1 MLHAG
6 LDLSRR
12 RLDVCILSDDG
23 ELVARTAAPPDAD
36 GLAHL
41 VAKVAVHEQPI
52 AGVIESMTG
61 ARFVRDVLAD
71 HGWQV
76 QIADAHK
83 VKDSHRSPARP
94 TRSTPRYWRACRS
107 STSCRRSGCRIPRRA
122 RHASWRAS
130 GCT

>member
-41 VAKVAVHEQPI
+41 VAKVGAHEQPI

-61 ARFVRDVLAD
+61 ARFVRDVLAE

-83 VKDSHRSPARP
+83 VKGLAPLACKT
-94 TRSTPRYWRACRS
+94 TRSTRRSWRGCRS
-107 STSCRRSGCRIPRRA
+107 SISCRRSGCRIPRRA
-122 RHASWRAS
+122 
-130 GCT
+130 

>member
-12 RLDVCILSDDG
+12 RLDVCVLSDDG

-52 AGVIESMTG
+52 AAVIESMTG
-61 ARFVRDVLAD
+61 ARFVRDVLAE
-71 HGWQV
+71 HGWRV
-76 QIADAHK
+76 QIADAQK
-83 VKDSHRSPARP
+83 VKGLAPLACKTDKIE
-94 TRSTPRYWRACRS
+94 PRYWRACRS
-107 STSCRRSGCRIPRRA
+107 STSCRRSGCRTRRRA

-130 GCT
+130 ACT